1 MSAQEPCCTLA
12 APEEDCED
20 SSGSETE
27 PAPAFRRQLSTK
39 EASKGAVAC
48 TLEGFLLKQTCSFQR
63 WRRRYFRL
71 RGRKL
76 YYAKQAKAAIFDEID
91 LRDASVAECSVRG
104 SDYLGF
110 QVITANRSLV
120 LCADS
125 RSDMEE
131 WMAALRAAAAGEPE
145 IVTVPGSGRP
155 RAMSTSAQAEV
166 LSGNHH
172 WYASSHARPTYCNVC
187 REALSGVTSHGLS
200 CEVCKMKVHKRCACK
215 TLNNCKWTTLASIG
229 HEIIEDNDG
238 NITMPHQWME
248 GNLPVSAKCSVCD
261 KTCGSVLRL
270 QDWRCLWC
278 TGSVHTACR
287 PQHSVQCNLG
297 PAKVSVVPPT
307 ALHSHGSEECWD
319 VGHGPKLSSPL
330 LVFVNSRS
338 GDNQGLRFLRR
349 FRQLLNPAQ
358 VFDLVSGGPALG
370 LKLFHHLK
378 PFRVLVC
385 GGDGSVGWVL
395 TEIDR
400 LGLHKHCRVGVLPL
414 GTGNDLARVLGWGS
428 ACDHDANLPH
438 LLERYEQATTKMLD
452 RWSVLCLE
460 REVMQPGQS
469 NKSGNPEETVVP
481 DLGSSSS
488 VVESATIE
496 CDEDDEEDEEEVSGV
511 GEIPF
516 VDMPGPSLEEELEED
531 AIAAANFHIYRL
543 LCERAERFLTLAEN
557 EEGEELTVKVVALKE
572 SLTALKGALND
583 HEDAIKAD
591 NSRPEGKTFPHR
603 RTSCRRKV
611 VSKADSLETALSE
624 ASNLIELKQPP
635 EPEDEDEDDVRPDE
649 PKLPVISAKMIDPA
663 TTTTQFLPPSS
674 YLGPTLT
681 TNFPLL
687 VTPIHSRPASPFQGL
702 RIPSP
707 LECLRPPSPASFEG
721 FRPHSPGS
729 IGSDQWI
736 APPPSMFADG
746 LLPPTSEAGSPPCS
760 APPIEVSSPPP
771 TAGSSIGGVEVPC
784 VVVSAPSPEH
794 DAPSPLPSPD
804 ENLLFDP
811 FFLSE
816 YRRSSHDGTYG
827 RRSNATRR
835 ISSGCLFGDLQ
846 APNSPAPHARSPSP
860 RHSIFSAHPRGSIF
874 SPRGSVAEQLE
885 ANRKLPIINPLVRSP
900 AWPNVNG
907 GNSGGL
913 GFISQAL
920 LANADTLCAAVSPL
934 MDHDDSLL
942 QGFYERCVMN
952 NYFGIGIDAKISLAF
967 HQKREEHPEQCRS
980 RARNYMWYG
989 VLGSREALK
998 RSCRRLEQRLTLECD
1013 GQRIPLPSLQ
1023 GIVVLNI
1030 PSFMGGTNFWGGSKS
1045 DECFLAPSFDDRV
1058 LEVVA
1063 VFGSVQMAASRILSA
1078 QSHRIAQCSSVQ
1090 ISIIGD
1096 EGVPVQVDGEAWV
1109 QPPGIIRIIHKNRM
1123 QMLCRNRAL
1132 ENSLRSWEE
1141 KQRQQQQDKP
1151 LVADQKCGSI
1161 HNISDDE
1168 RLALIRFME
1177 AATSLIKC
1185 VKLLFIANH
1194 SLPDSLYTTA
1204 EKANIKLEALH
1215 PGGKMVESSEL
1226 PEMILHM
1233 VAACRELQDEACQI
1247 VSDLSKGDDELT
1259 PKLSAALLAMASQLQ
1274 NCHTDPSSGQISFLT
1289 DEQGKSR
1296 SSPLP
1301 GLGWFKLKNL
1311 RRGSST
1317 EEASGKSPRV
1327 GRAAVEA
1334 WGAQEVATWLTALGL
1349 NEYRDNF
1356 TQNDIQGR
1364 ELLSLGRRDLRELGV
1379 EKLGH
1384 VKRILQGIKDLQAS

>member
-1 MSAQEPCCTLA
+1 MSAPEACCTLA

-39 EASKGAVAC
+39 EASKGAAAC
-48 TLEGFLLKQTCSFQR
+48 TLEGYLLKQTCSFQR

-131 WMAALRAAAAGEPE
+131 WMAALRAAAAGDPE

-215 TLNNCKWTTLASIG
+215 TLNNCKWTTLASVG
-229 HEIIEDNDG
+229 HDIIEEADG

-248 GNLPVSAKCSVCD
+248 GNLPVSAKCSVCE

-278 TGSVHTACR
+278 TATVHTACR
-287 PQHSVQCNLG
+287 PQQPVQCTLG

-307 ALHSHGSEECWD
+307 SLHSAGSEESWD

-400 LGLHKHCRVGVLPL
+400 LGLHRHCRVGVLPL

-428 ACDHDANLPH
+428 ACDHDANLPQ

-460 REVMQPGQS
+460 REVVQPGQS
-469 NKSGNPEETVVP
+469 NKGAQHEGP
-481 DLGSSSS
+481 DLGSISS
-488 VVESATIE
+488 VVEESETGE
-496 CDEDDEEDEEEVSGV
+496 GEEVDEDEEEVSGV

-531 AIAAANFHIYRL
+531 AIAAAKL
-543 LCERAERFLTLAEN
+543 LCDRAERFLTLAEG
-557 EEGEELTVKVVALKE
+557 EEGDELTIKVVALKA
-572 SLTALKGALND
+572 SLTALKGALHD
-583 HEDAIKAD
+583 HDDAITAD
-591 NSRPEGKTFPHR
+591 KSQPNGQKFPHR

-624 ASNLIELKQPP
+624 VSNLIELKQPP
-635 EPEDEDEDDVRPDE
+635 ELEEDEEDGPRF
-649 PKLPVISAKMIDPA
+649 PVISASMIDPA
-663 TTTTQFLPPSS
+663 TSSTPFLPPSS

-687 VTPIHSRPASPFQGL
+687 VNPVHSRPASPFQGL

-707 LECLRPPSPASFEG
+707 LIDCLRPPSPASFEG

-729 IGSDQWI
+729 FGSDQWI

-771 TAGSSIGGVEVPC
+771 TSESGGGGIELPC

-811 FFLSE
+811 IFFAE

-835 ISSGCLFGDLQ
+835 ISSGCLFGELQ
-846 APNSPAPHARSPSP
+846 APNSPAPHQRSPSP
-860 RHSIFSAHPRGSIF
+860 RHSIFNPNPRGSLF
-874 SPRGSVAEQLE
+874 SPRGSVAEQGE
-885 ANRKLPIINPLVRSP
+885 TNRKLPIINPLVRSP
-900 AWPNVNG
+900 AWPNVTG
-907 GNSGGL
+907 GASGGL

-942 QGFYERCVMN
+942 EGFYERCVMN

-998 RSCRRLEQRLTLECD
+998 RSCRKLEQRLTLECD
-1013 GQRIPLPSLQ
+1013 GQRIPLPALQ

-1090 ISIIGD
+1090 ISIIGE

-1141 KQRQQQQDKP
+1141 KQRQLSHEKP
-1151 LVADQKCGSI
+1151 LLLEPQKCGAL

-1168 RLALIRFME
+1168 RLALIRFIE

-1194 SLPDSLYTTA
+1194 SLPDSLYTFA
-1204 EKANIKLEALH
+1204 EEANRKLEALH

-1226 PEMILHM
+1226 PVMVSHM
-1233 VAACRELQDEACQI
+1233 VAACRELQEEACHI
-1247 VSDLSKGDDELT
+1247 VSDLPKAEDELT

-1274 NCHTDPSSGQISFLT
+1274 NCQTDPNTGLISFLT
-1289 DEQGKSR
+1289 DDQSKSR

-1317 EEASGKSPRV
+1317 EDASGKSPRV
-1327 GRAAVEA
+1327 GRASVET

-1349 NEYRDNF
+1349 TEYRDNF